1 MSPLATFA
9 HFFKTGGPF
18 MYAVF
23 CAAIVIIALVVER
36 FWVISRAGNINTDK
50 LTNDVV
56 SRIAKGDI
64 SSATDLCRK
73 VRGPVASVAHAILLR
88 NTSDEDKLRN
98 AADNAA
104 SVVLPPLSRRLSYL
118 SMLANT
124 CTLLGLLGTIFGLIT
139 AFSAV
144 SASDPAQRGAFLAA
158 GISEAM
164 NTTAFGLLVAIPTL
178 LIHGF
183 LAGKVEGIFDAV
195 DGTSSRV
202 IEAMHRRA
210 PKSHDIAA

>member
-1 MSPLATFA
+1 MNPLAAIA

-23 CAAIVIIALVVER
+23 LAALAIIALVAER
-36 FWVISRAGNINTDK
+36 FWVIARAGNINTDK
-50 LTNDVV
+50 LTRDIV
-56 SRIAKGDI
+56 SRVAKGDM
-64 SSATDLCRK
+64 AAAADLCRK
-73 VRGPVASVAHAILLR
+73 VKGPVAAVSHAILIR
-88 NTSDEDKLRN
+88 GDSDEEKLRH
-98 AADNAA
+98 AADGAA

-118 SMLANT
+118 TMLANT

-144 SASDPAQRGAFLAA
+144 GASDPAQRGAFLAA

-178 LIHGF
+178 LVHGF
-183 LAGKVEGIFDAV
+183 LAGRVEGIFDSV
-195 DGTSSRV
+195 DASSARL
-202 IEAMHRRA
+202 IEAIHRKGARE
-210 PKSHDIAA
+210 AA

>member
-1 MSPLATFA
+1 MSPLASFA

-23 CAAIVIIALVVER
+23 IAALTILALVAER
-36 FWVISRAGNINTDK
+36 FWVIARAGNINTER
-50 LTNDVV
+50 LTKDVL
-56 SRIAKGDI
+56 SKIAKGDM
-64 SSATDLCRK
+64 SCASDLCRK
-73 VRGPVASVAHAILLR
+73 VRGPVAAVSHAILSR
-88 NTSDEDKLRN
+88 NTSDEDSLRN
-98 AADNAA
+98 AADGAA
-104 SVVLPPLSRRLSYL
+104 SVVLPPLSRRLNYL
-118 SMLANT
+118 TMLANT

-144 SASDPAQRGAFLAA
+144 GASDPAQRGAFLAA

-183 LAGKVEGIFDAV
+183 LAGKVESVFDAV
-195 DGTSSRV
+195 DSSSSRL
-202 IEAMHRRA
+202 IEALHKRGAR
-210 PKSHDIAA
+210 HDMAA

>member
-1 MSPLATFA
+1 MSPLATIA

-23 CAAIVIIALVVER
+23 IAALTILALVAER
-36 FWVISRAGNINTDK
+36 FWIISRAGNINTER
-50 LTNDVV
+50 LTKDVLARV
-56 SRIAKGDI
+56 AKGDLTG
-64 SSATDLCRK
+64 AADLCRK
-73 VRGPVASVAHAILLR
+73 VRGPVAAVSTAILSR
-88 NTSDEDKLRN
+88 NTTDEDKMRN
-98 AADNAA
+98 AADGAA
-104 SVVLPPLSRRLSYL
+104 SVVLPPLSRRLNYL
-118 SMLANT
+118 TMLANT

-144 SASDPAQRGAFLAA
+144 GASDPSQRGAFLAA

-183 LAGKVEGIFDAV
+183 LAGKVETIFDSV
-195 DGTSSRV
+195 DGSSARL
-202 IEAMHRRA
+202 IEALHRRGA
-210 PKSHDIAA
+210 RSQDIAA

>member
-1 MSPLATFA
+1 MNPLATIA

-23 CAAIVIIALVVER
+23 LAALTILALVAER
-36 FWVISRAGNINTDK
+36 FWVIARSGNINTDK
-50 LTNDVV
+50 LTRDVLN
-56 SRIAKGDI
+56 RINKGDI
-64 SSATDLCRK
+64 AGATDLCRK
-73 VRGPVASVAHAILLR
+73 VRGPAAAVAHAILMR
-88 NTSDEDKLRN
+88 GDHDEDKLRN
-98 AADNAA
+98 AADGAA

-118 SMLANT
+118 TMLANT

-144 SASDPAQRGAFLAA
+144 GASDPAQRGAFLAA

-178 LIHGF
+178 LVHGF
-183 LAGKVEGIFDAV
+183 LAGKVEGIFDSV
-195 DGTSSRV
+195 DATSARL
-202 IEAMHRRA
+202 IEAMHRRGV
-210 PKSHDIAA
+210 KNQDMAA

>member
-1 MSPLATFA
+1 MNPLAAIA

-23 CAAIVIIALVVER
+23 VAALTILALVAER
-36 FWVISRAGNINTDK
+36 FWVIARSGNINTDK
-50 LTNDVV
+50 LTRDVLN
-56 SRIAKGDI
+56 RINKGDI
-64 SSATDLCRK
+64 TGAADLCRK
-73 VRGPVASVAHAILLR
+73 VRGPAAAVAHAILTR
-88 NTSDEDKLRN
+88 GDHDEDKLRN
-98 AADNAA
+98 AADGAA

-118 SMLANT
+118 TMLANT

-144 SASDPAQRGAFLAA
+144 GASDPAQRGAFLAA

-183 LAGKVEGIFDAV
+183 LAGKVEGIFDSV
-195 DGTSSRV
+195 DATSARL
-202 IEAMHRRA
+202 IEAMHRRGV
-210 PKSHDIAA
+210 KNQDMAA

>member
-1 MSPLATFA
+1 
-9 HFFKTGGPF
+9 
-18 MYAVF
+18 
-23 CAAIVIIALVVER
+23 
-36 FWVISRAGNINTDK
+36 
-50 LTNDVV
+50 
-56 SRIAKGDI
+56 
-64 SSATDLCRK
+64 
-73 VRGPVASVAHAILLR
+73 
-88 NTSDEDKLRN
+88 
-98 AADNAA
+98 
-104 SVVLPPLSRRLSYL
+104 
-118 SMLANT
+118 MLANT

-144 SASDPAQRGAFLAA
+144 GASDPAQRGAFLAA

-210 PKSHDIAA
+210 AKSHDLAA

>member
-1 MSPLATFA
+1 MSPLASIA

-23 CAAIVIIALVVER
+23 IAALTILALVAER
-36 FWVISRAGNINTDK
+36 FWVIARAGNINTEK
-50 LTNDVV
+50 LTKDVLA
-56 SRIAKGDI
+56 RIAKGDT
-64 SSATDLCRK
+64 SGASELCRK
-73 VRGPVASVAHAILLR
+73 VRGPVAAVSHAILAR
-88 NTSDEDKLRN
+88 NTSDEVSLRN
-98 AADNAA
+98 AADGAA
-104 SVVLPPLSRRLSYL
+104 SVVLPPLSRRLNYL
-118 SMLANT
+118 TMLANT

-183 LAGKVEGIFDAV
+183 LAGKVETVFDAV
-195 DGTSSRV
+195 DASSARL
-202 IEAMHRRA
+202 IEALHKRGTR
-210 PKSHDIAA
+210 HDMAA

>member
-1 MSPLATFA
+1 MNPLATFA
-9 HFFKTGGPF
+9 HFFRDGGPF

-23 CAAIVIIALVVER
+23 AAALMIIAIVLER

-56 SRIAKGDI
+56 SRVAKGDVA
-64 SSATDLCRK
+64 SATDLCRK
-73 VRGPVASVAHAILLR
+73 VRGPVAAVAHAILLR
-88 NTSDEDKLRN
+88 NTGDEDKMRN
-98 AADNAA
+98 AADGAA

-118 SMLANT
+118 TMLANT

-178 LIHGF
+178 LVHGF
-183 LAGKVEGIFDAV
+183 LAGKVEGVFDAV
-195 DGTSSRV
+195 DGASARI

-210 PKSHDIAA
+210 HRSQDLAA

>member
-1 MSPLATFA
+1 MSPLASIA

-23 CAAIVIIALVVER
+23 IAALTILALVAER
-36 FWVISRAGNINTDK
+36 FWVIARAGNINTEK
-50 LTNDVV
+50 LTRDVL
-56 SRIAKGDI
+56 SKIAKGDI
-64 SSATDLCRK
+64 SGASELCRK
-73 VRGPVASVAHAILLR
+73 VRGPVAAVNAAILSR
-88 NTSDEDKLRN
+88 NTSDEDSLRN
-98 AADNAA
+98 AADGAA
-104 SVVLPPLSRRLSYL
+104 SVVLPPLSRRLNYL
-118 SMLANT
+118 TMLANT

-144 SASDPAQRGAFLAA
+144 GASDPAQRGAFLAA

-183 LAGKVEGIFDAV
+183 LAGKVETVFDAV
-195 DGTSSRV
+195 DSSSARL
-202 IEAMHRRA
+202 IEAMHKRGAR
-210 PKSHDIAA
+210 HDMAA

>member
-1 MSPLATFA
+1 MSPLASIA

-23 CAAIVIIALVVER
+23 IAALTILALVAER
-36 FWVISRAGNINTDK
+36 FWVIARAGNINTEK
-50 LTNDVV
+50 LTKDVL
-56 SRIAKGDI
+56 SKIAKGDI
-64 SSATDLCRK
+64 SGASELCRK
-73 VRGPVASVAHAILLR
+73 VRGPVAAVNAAILSR
-88 NTSDEDKLRN
+88 NTSDEDSLRN
-98 AADNAA
+98 AADGAA
-104 SVVLPPLSRRLSYL
+104 SVVLPPLSRRLNYL
-118 SMLANT
+118 TMLANT

-144 SASDPAQRGAFLAA
+144 GASDPAQRGAFLAA

-183 LAGKVEGIFDAV
+183 LAGKVETVFDAV
-195 DGTSSRV
+195 DSSSARL
-202 IEAMHRRA
+202 IEAMHKRGAR
-210 PKSHDIAA
+210 HDMAA

>member
-1 MSPLATFA
+1 MNPLANFA

-23 CAAIVIIALVVER
+23 FAALTIIALVAER

-50 LTNDVV
+50 LTRDVV
-56 SRIAKGDI
+56 SRIAKGDV
-64 SSATDLCRK
+64 SGATDLCRK
-73 VRGPVASVAHAILLR
+73 VRGPVAAVAHAILLR
-88 NTSDEDKLRN
+88 NSTDEDSLRN
-98 AADNAA
+98 AADGAA

-144 SASDPAQRGAFLAA
+144 GASDPAQRGAFLAA

-183 LAGKVEGIFDAV
+183 LAGKVEGVFDAV
-195 DGTSSRV
+195 DGTSARV
-202 IEAMHRRA
+202 IEALHKRGT
-210 PKSHDIAA
+210 KSHDMAA

>member
-1 MSPLATFA
+1 MNPLANMA

-23 CAAIVIIALVVER
+23 IAALAIIALVAER
-36 FWVISRAGNINTDK
+36 FWIIARSGNINTEK

-56 SRIAKGDI
+56 SRINKGDI
-64 SSATDLCRK
+64 ASATDLCRK
-73 VRGPVASVAHAILLR
+73 VRGPVAAVAHAILLR
-88 NTSDEDKLRN
+88 NTTDEDKMRN
-98 AADNAA
+98 AADGAA

-118 SMLANT
+118 TMLANT

-144 SASDPAQRGAFLAA
+144 GASDPAQRGAFLAA

-178 LIHGF
+178 LLHGF
-183 LAGKVEGIFDAV
+183 LAGKVETIFDAV

-210 PKSHDIAA
+210 PKNQDIAA

>member
-1 MSPLATFA
+1 MNPLESFA

-23 CAAIVIIALVVER
+23 IAALTIIALVAER

-50 LTNDVV
+50 LTRDVL

-64 SSATDLCRK
+64 ASAADLCRK
-73 VRGPVASVAHAILLR
+73 VRGPVAAVAHAILLR
-88 NTSDEDKLRN
+88 NETDEDKLRN
-98 AADNAA
+98 AADGAA

-144 SASDPAQRGAFLAA
+144 GASDPAQRGAFLAA

-183 LAGKVEGIFDAV
+183 MAGKVEGIYDAV
-195 DGTSSRV
+195 DGTSARL
-202 IEAMHRRA
+202 IEALQRRGA
-210 PKSHDIAA
+210 KRDMAA

>member
-1 MSPLATFA
+1 MSPLASIA

-23 CAAIVIIALVVER
+23 IAALTILALVAER
-36 FWVISRAGNINTDK
+36 FWVIARAGNINTER
-50 LTNDVV
+50 LTKDVL
-56 SRIAKGDI
+56 SKIAKGDM
-64 SSATDLCRK
+64 SGASELCRK
-73 VRGPVASVAHAILLR
+73 VRGPVAAVSHAILSR
-88 NTSDEDKLRN
+88 NTSDEDSLRN
-98 AADNAA
+98 AADGAA
-104 SVVLPPLSRRLSYL
+104 SVVLPPLSRRLNYL
-118 SMLANT
+118 TMLANT

-144 SASDPAQRGAFLAA
+144 GASDPAQRGAFLAA

-183 LAGKVEGIFDAV
+183 LAGKVESVFDAV
-195 DGTSSRV
+195 DSSSSRL
-202 IEAMHRRA
+202 IEALHKRGAR
-210 PKSHDIAA
+210 HDMAA

>member
-1 MSPLATFA
+1 MSPLASIA

-23 CAAIVIIALVVER
+23 IAALTILALVAER
-36 FWVISRAGNINTDK
+36 FWVIARAGNINTEK
-50 LTNDVV
+50 LTKDVLA
-56 SRIAKGDI
+56 RIAKGDM
-64 SSATDLCRK
+64 AGALELCRK
-73 VRGPVASVAHAILLR
+73 VRGPVAAVSHAILSR
-88 NTSDEDKLRN
+88 NTSDEDSLRN
-98 AADNAA
+98 AADGAA
-104 SVVLPPLSRRLSYL
+104 SVVLPPLSRRLNYL
-118 SMLANT
+118 TMLANT

-144 SASDPAQRGAFLAA
+144 GASDPAQRGAFLAA

-183 LAGKVEGIFDAV
+183 LAGKVETVFDAV
-195 DGTSSRV
+195 DASSSRL
-202 IEAMHRRA
+202 IEALHKRGSR
-210 PKSHDIAA
+210 HDMAA